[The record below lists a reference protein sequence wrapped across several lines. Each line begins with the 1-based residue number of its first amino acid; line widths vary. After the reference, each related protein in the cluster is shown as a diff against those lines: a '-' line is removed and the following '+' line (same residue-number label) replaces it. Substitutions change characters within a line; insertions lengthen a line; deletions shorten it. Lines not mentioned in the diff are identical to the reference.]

1 MKKIF
6 NDITFKCG
14 IDCKIK
20 CNIKKFIMGADIY
33 DFSIDWECDDV
44 TEDSILQF
52 FMIEDSIGHMYYWNP
67 DCGCNRNIPVGWGEG
82 KKSMTSI
89 SAPVSCVYD
98 MNGVNRFTCAL
109 SEVKEVVSLKV
120 ATVKDCYFGMDI
132 QISMKQYIKC
142 GHLDLKIYID
152 RSDIPMYKAIDNV
165 RLWWE
170 DGCKIKPMH
179 IPNEAKEAMYSYWY
193 SFQQNL
199 SQYEVLAEAER
210 TAEIGLKTV
219 IIDDGWEMDKSDVR
233 FAYCGDWEVS
243 KEKFPDFKGMIN
255 KIHDMGSK
263 VILWVG
269 TPYLGIESKTW
280 NEMKDKTLQ
289 FSDWARAAI
298 LDPRYPDIREYIIEK
313 LKRLVISY
321 NLDGLKLDFIDLFY
335 ETEDSTYSDDMDF
348 LSVQE
353 AVDKLMVCIKDEVL
367 KINPDMLIE
376 FRQKYIGPN
385 MRKYG
390 NMFRVADCPDAYITN
405 KVGVLDLRLLSGST
419 AVHSDMLIWNENEE
433 VTTAALQIINVIFA
447 TMQFSG
453 RLSKLSD
460 EHKRM
465 SKFWIKFMN
474 ENKDLL
480 QNSPIIAEEPQFLY
494 TLAKTEK
501 NGESVIAVY
510 SNNKCVELNDKIEKT
525 IILNGTQKPELIVKV
540 EKAGVYNRI
549 VQDCFGEIQ
558 SNENI
563 VLKEGIFEFDV
574 PKSGILT
581 LSV

>member
-1 MKKIF
+1 MFVGLSNKSEIGSGAAQYVVPGDDF
-6 NDITFKCG
+6 YFAEEVLGNIT
-14 IDCKIK
+14 
-20 CNIKKFIMGADIY
+20 N
-33 DFSIDWECDDV
+33 
-44 TEDSILQF
+44 
-52 FMIEDSIGHMYYWNP
+52 
-67 DCGCNRNIPVGWGEG
+67 
-82 KKSMTSI
+82 
-89 SAPVSCVYD
+89 
-98 MNGVNRFTCAL
+98 
-109 SEVKEVVSLKV
+109 EVVSGSTEISTEQPVTLKSELINQIGLKGGLLQEV
-120 ATVKDCYFGMDI
+120 TWIALSADRKTVIDTIDI
-132 QISMKQYIKC
+132 TK
-142 GHLDLKIYID
+142 
-152 RSDIPMYKAIDNV
+152 N
-165 RLWWE
+165 E
-170 DGCKIKPMH
+170 DGTVSVKPTSDTPLGDYVIAAYSEKYNACKGIDITVAEK
-179 IPNEAKEAMYSYWY
+179 KEINVKTFD
-193 SFQQNL
+193 FQQNL

-210 TAEIGLKTV
+210 AAEIGLKTV

-255 KIHDMGSK
+255 KIHDMGGK

-419 AVHSDMLIWNENEE
+419 AVHSDMLIWNENE
-433 VTTAALQIINVIFA
+433 
-447 TMQFSG
+447 
-453 RLSKLSD
+453 
-460 EHKRM
+460 
-465 SKFWIKFMN
+465 
-474 ENKDLL
+474 
-480 QNSPIIAEEPQFLY
+480 
-494 TLAKTEK
+494 
-501 NGESVIAVY
+501 
-510 SNNKCVELNDKIEKT
+510 
-525 IILNGTQKPELIVKV
+525 
-540 EKAGVYNRI
+540 
-549 VQDCFGEIQ
+549 
-558 SNENI
+558 
-563 VLKEGIFEFDV
+563 
-574 PKSGILT
+574 
-581 LSV
+581 

>member
-1 MKKIF
+1 
-6 NDITFKCG
+6 
-14 IDCKIK
+14 
-20 CNIKKFIMGADIY
+20 
-33 DFSIDWECDDV
+33 
-44 TEDSILQF
+44 
-52 FMIEDSIGHMYYWNP
+52 
-67 DCGCNRNIPVGWGEG
+67 
-82 KKSMTSI
+82 
-89 SAPVSCVYD
+89 
-98 MNGVNRFTCAL
+98 
-109 SEVKEVVSLKV
+109 
-120 ATVKDCYFGMDI
+120 
-132 QISMKQYIKC
+132 
-142 GHLDLKIYID
+142 
-152 RSDIPMYKAIDNV
+152 
-165 RLWWE
+165 
-170 DGCKIKPMH
+170 
-179 IPNEAKEAMYSYWY
+179 
-193 SFQQNL
+193 
-199 SQYEVLAEAER
+199 
-210 TAEIGLKTV
+210 
-219 IIDDGWEMDKSDVR
+219 
-233 FAYCGDWEVS
+233 
-243 KEKFPDFKGMIN
+243 MIN

-405 KVGVLDLRLLSGST
+405 KVGVLDLRLLSGTT

-540 EKAGVYNRI
+540 KKAGVYNRI